1 MSNSMGAD
9 IKGAIITIDAMGTQ
23 TEIVR
28 LIHHKEADYVLALK
42 SNHPTL
48 HSQVKKWFDTA
59 VAKNFE
65 GITVS
70 IGLAKPA
77 LRERRRRSES

>member
-1 MSNSMGAD
+1 
-9 IKGAIITIDAMGTQ
+9 MGTQ

-28 LIHHKEADYVLALK
+28 LIRQKKADYVLTLK

-48 HSQVKKWFDTA
+48 HSQVQKWFDA
-59 VAKNFE
+59 ARVKNFE

-70 IGLAKPA
+70 HGSLILETCSGWAIDSNRTKMYA
-77 LRERRRRSES
+77 LG